1 MVKKKISKKY
11 NTPINI
17 YKNGEWLNTSSKAW
31 QGAITPNNIMGTVGS
46 TVGSV
51 GSIIG
56 TGVSNSQIA
65 DTSNIEG
72 DIEDASSYVVGAND
86 NDSLMNEWGA
96 WSPMDNVSWRDIRG
110 GSTGQRLTNTLGAVG
125 SGVSTGAQI
134 GGPIGGIVGGV
145 VGLCSS
151 IAGWLSGNKKAKRKA
166 AELNKQITMVNNR
179 ALASLENRAEALD
192 AQNDLLAMANYSA
205 KGGKI
210 YIKPENR
217 GKFTEYCGGKV
228 TSECIAKG
236 KRSSNPTIRKRAT
249 FADNARKWK
258 HEFGGHLFDD
268 GGLMHQHGGI
278 FSNGVIQI
286 NSGGL
291 HSTNPNE
298 GVQIGVDY
306 QGIPNLLEEGE
317 VIWNDYVFSNR
328 LKPTKEFKNKY
339 KVKGE
344 TFADVAKN
352 IQKESEERPNDPISK
367 RGLNESMLKL
377 QIEQEDIRMK
387 NNRKANKNIF
397 AGGGPAG
404 IDPSLF
410 EEEGNVVVNTKPEDT
425 SVNYDDNIS
434 KTSWLRYAPVAG
446 SALGVLENLFSK
458 PDYRNANIIADAAN
472 KAGQYTP
479 VRYTPVGNYLSYN
492 PLDRNFYINKLNAQA
507 GATRRAIV
515 NQSAGNRATATAG
528 LLAADY
534 NSQSKLGDLA
544 RQAEEYNL
552 AQRQAVEQFNRSTN
566 MANAEMA
573 LQSSLANSRMSQAA
587 KEARLRGIAQAVALR
602 DEQDKQRAIARSSN
616 LTTLFDNLGNIA
628 IDKMN
633 REDAKWIASK
643 MANYSLEDLIRM
655 GYTDSEAREIKG
667 IKSKGGKLNCK
678 KGLTY

>member
-306 QGIPNLLEEGE
+306 QGIPNLVEEGE